1 MPKLPGIRQDGTKLS
16 ERAGMVSEVGSKQ
29 RWDTEKNGKLFSKR
43 KKHLKLFFF
52 FLRKKSLACIG

>member
-52 FLRKKSLACIG
+52 F